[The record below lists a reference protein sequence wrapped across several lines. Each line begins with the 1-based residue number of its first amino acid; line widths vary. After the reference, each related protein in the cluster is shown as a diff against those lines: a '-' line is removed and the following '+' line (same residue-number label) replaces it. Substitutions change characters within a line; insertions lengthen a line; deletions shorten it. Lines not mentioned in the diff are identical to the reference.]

1 MSGTGQAF
9 NKEKIMKINFS
20 DTEYRR
26 EHSKS
31 PKGYGFWGFTFEGHE
46 FWASGTL
53 TDAKKKCEEEIKCV
67 APEGYTG
74 IVTVNILP

>member
-1 MSGTGQAF
+1 
-9 NKEKIMKINFS
+9 MKISFS

-26 EHSKS
+26 EHGSN
-31 PKGYGFWGFTFEGHE
+31 PKGYGFWGFTFEGYE

-53 TDAKKKCEEEIKCV
+53 TDAKKKCKEEIKRV